1 MQTAI
6 IADDTARCGGLP
18 RVQSAAAGVCCAQQE
33 GTAMTSATRSSEPP
47 PHAPAARRDL
57 RRLAVELVGVVL
69 VKIALLLVV
78 YYAFFAP
85 YPRPDTRPAAIERT
99 LAPTRGN

>member
-1 MQTAI
+1 
-6 IADDTARCGGLP
+6 
-18 RVQSAAAGVCCAQQE
+18 
-33 GTAMTSATRSSEPP
+33 MTPATRSSAPSG
-47 PHAPAARRDL
+47 HAPAARRDL

-69 VKIALLLVV
+69 VKIALLLLV

-99 LAPTRGN
+99 LAPSSGS